1 MNPLTDKPPGGLRE
15 LKKAR
20 TRAAIQEQA
29 LRLFR
34 EQGYDATTVEQI
46 ARAAEV
52 APGTVFR
59 YFGTKEGVVL
69 FDPMNEVLLAA
80 FEAQPPE
87 LGVFDA
93 MRGAYRDALAA
104 LAPAD
109 LRREAVRQQLI
120 GSVPVLRAR
129 MIDDLAGAIDYLASA
144 VAKRTGR
151 SAQDVAVRTLA
162 GAVVGA
168 VTSISPT
175 PGSAWQAD
183 YVDTVDEALRLLE
196 AGLPV

>member
-1 MNPLTDKPPGGLRE
+1 VGPLTDKPRGGLRE

-20 TRAAIQEQA
+20 TRAAIQQHA
-29 LRLFR
+29 LRLFGK
-34 EQGYDATTVEQI
+34 QGYDATTVEQI
-46 ARAAEV
+46 AKAAEV

-69 FDPMNEVLLAA
+69 FDPMNEVLLAT

-104 LAPAD
+104 LTPAD

-120 GSVPVLRAR
+120 RSVPVLRAR
-129 MIDDLAGAIDYLASA
+129 MVDDVAGAIDYLANA
-144 VAKRTGR
+144 VAERTGR
-151 SAQDVAVRTLA
+151 SAQDLAVRTLA

-168 VTSISPT
+168 VTSIAPPS
-175 PGSAWQAD
+175 GSTWQAD
-183 YVDTVDEALRLLE
+183 YVDTVDKALTLLE